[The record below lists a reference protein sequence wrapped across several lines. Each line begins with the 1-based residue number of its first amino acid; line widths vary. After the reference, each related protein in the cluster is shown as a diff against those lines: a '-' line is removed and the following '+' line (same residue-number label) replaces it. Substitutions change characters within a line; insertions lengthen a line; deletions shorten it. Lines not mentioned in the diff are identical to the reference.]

1 MTSSMGQ
8 TSNVQQTQGQQ
19 ATGMPNHLYD
29 LVSILYHA
37 MESAASNQTYI
48 QDAQQAGDNDLLQ
61 FFQMVQQEDRQRVQ
75 RAQQLIS
82 QKLSSVQPSH

>member
-8 TSNVQQTQGQQ
+8 TSNMQQTQGQQ

-29 LVSILYHA
+29 LVSIMYHA
-37 MESAASNQTYI
+37 MKSGATNQGYI

-82 QKLSSVQPSH
+82 QKLSSVQPAH